1 VLIVLKDP
9 LIHFLVLGG
18 LLFGVLAWQSGETPA
33 ERIVISAEQVARLR
47 QSAALLEGVDP
58 ASLAIDSLVEPA
70 IRDEVYY
77 REALALGLDVN
88 DDEVRRRLVEKMQY
102 LTQDLVDPEPATDQ
116 ALRDFYLEA
125 PARFLIPERVSF
137 DQVFFSPGQRGE
149 SVAADAEAA
158 LTALGGGAD
167 PASQGDRTPLESRFV
182 DAVRERVQILFGQ
195 TLTDVVFSATPGA
208 WLGPYESDFGL
219 HVVRVV
225 DRKPPRQPPFEEI
238 EAQVREV
245 YAELRRREAN
255 ENAYAEMRARYDVVV
270 ETDETARP

>member
-1 VLIVLKDP
+1 
-9 LIHFLVLGG
+9 
-18 LLFGVLAWQSGETPA
+18 
-33 ERIVISAEQVARLR
+33 
-47 QSAALLEGVDP
+47 
-58 ASLAIDSLVEPA
+58 
-70 IRDEVYY
+70 
-77 REALALGLDVN
+77 
-88 DDEVRRRLVEKMQY
+88 MQY

-167 PASQGDRTPLESRFV
+167 PASQGDRTPLELRFV